1 MIPDSTKEFVTQ
13 HKDNATAVSPVAWMK
28 LDIDAPFKQMLEEA
42 KAMKQHFMNHMD
54 NSSDPWY
61 EYGKHQGWF
70 SIDLHNMTD
79 SKLYGHDDSIDP
91 KVWKYVHDRA
101 WTEASQQSPV
111 TVDYFKNNFPL
122 RTYYRLR
129 YMLLEPN
136 GFVEPHSDSQ
146 TTNPS
151 FAINISLNNPDGCYL
166 VTEKGTVPFDD
177 NGSVFL
183 FNNYYKHS
191 VINESEQDRF
201 HIILHG
207 RWSDTNTD
215 IQDIIAQHGESTTR

>member
-1 MIPDSTKEFVTQ
+1 
-13 HKDNATAVSPVAWMK
+13 
-28 LDIDAPFKQMLEEA
+28 
-42 KAMKQHFMNHMD
+42 
-54 NSSDPWY
+54 
-61 EYGKHQGWF
+61 
-70 SIDLHNMTD
+70 
-79 SKLYGHDDSIDP
+79 
-91 KVWKYVHDRA
+91 
-101 WTEASQQSPV
+101 
-111 TVDYFKNNFPL
+111 
-122 RTYYRLR
+122 
-129 YMLLEPN
+129 MLLEPN

-215 IQDIIAQHGESTTR
+215 IQDIIAQHGERTTR